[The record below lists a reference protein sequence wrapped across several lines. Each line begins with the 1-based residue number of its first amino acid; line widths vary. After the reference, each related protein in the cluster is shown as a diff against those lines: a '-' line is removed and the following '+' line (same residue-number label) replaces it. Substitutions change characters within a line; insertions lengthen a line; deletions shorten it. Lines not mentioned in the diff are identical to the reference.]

1 MLLDKST
8 AGLAEG
14 KPEIARI
21 LECMETLILF
31 VFVVM
36 GRSVRRRVCTGSEHR
51 HYWAVSSFYPAI
63 D

>member
-21 LECMETLILF
+21 LECVETLILF

-36 GRSVRRRVCTGSEHR
+36 GRSV
-51 HYWAVSSFYPAI
+51 
-63 D
+63 